1 MVMMAGRSVTHLKV
15 VNGVRYLIEMMI
27 QVFIDMRYFLL
38 LMLTII
44 VIFGAIF
51 AQIQKT
57 KMDDEEIRNST
68 RLKLFANGIDY
79 VYNLGYGAWADSIV
93 FDYNEYFYFA
103 LAAFVFP
110 LVMFNLL
117 IAIISDTFERV
128 ERKKELT
135 DIRGIVDV
143 LLDFSYF
150 SSVFRK
156 MVFKS
161 SKNEGKYL
169 HLIKAKKE
177 RLDEELEHKMNL
189 MTRSCKDAKIKI
201 EQIKHLVL
209 KEE

>member
-1 MVMMAGRSVTHLKV
+1 
-15 VNGVRYLIEMMI
+15 
-27 QVFIDMRYFLL
+27 MRYFLL
-38 LMLTII
+38 LMLTNI

-57 KMDDEEIRNST
+57 KMEDDEIREST
-68 RLKLFANGIDY
+68 KLKLFANGVDY
-79 VYNLGYGAWADSIV
+79 VYNLGYAAWQNSIL
-93 FDYNEYFYFA
+93 FSYNEYFYFA
-103 LAAFVFP
+103 LASFVFP

-150 SSVFRK
+150 SSVFRRLI
-156 MVFKS
+156 FRS
-161 SKNEGKYL
+161 GKNEGKYL

-177 RLDEELEHKMNL
+177 RLDEELELKINV
-189 MTRSCKDAKIKI
+189 MTRSCKDAKDKV
-201 EQIKHLVL
+201 E
-209 KEE
+209 